1 MKTLALSL
9 VLTFL
14 CTSSPAQA
22 AERVAP
28 AKQVR
33 QATKRAKVVRWV
45 VKTARATAHTMA
57 GLAGGAV
64 AAKLATEYGM
74 PADPMLYRALFG
86 ASAYATNEAVKGV
99 TGRLFRKQIAKYE
112 GPSVE
117 ERYTPEK
124 LHHKAVGATVAAL
137 TGAFYDPF
145 LASQWL
151 GKSAAQWAAQ
161 SSGRAPK
168 QPSYE
173 KWLSSR
179 VFGDAPKP

>member
-14 CTSSPAQA
+14 CASSPAQA
-22 AERVAP
+22 AERIAP

-45 VKTARATAHTMA
+45 VKTARATAHTVA

-74 PADPMLYRALFG
+74 PADPTLYRGLFG
-86 ASAYATNEAVKGV
+86 ASAYATNEAVKAV
-99 TGRLFRKQIAKYE
+99 TGRIFRRQIAKYE
-112 GPSVE
+112 GPSIE
-117 ERYTPEK
+117 ERHVPEK
-124 LHHKAVGATVAAL
+124 LRHKALGATIAAFAG
-137 TGAFYDPF
+137 TVYDPF
-145 LASQWL
+145 LAPQWL

-161 SSGRAPK
+161 QSGRAP
-168 QPSYE
+168 QGPSYE
-173 KWLSSR
+173 KWLSKR